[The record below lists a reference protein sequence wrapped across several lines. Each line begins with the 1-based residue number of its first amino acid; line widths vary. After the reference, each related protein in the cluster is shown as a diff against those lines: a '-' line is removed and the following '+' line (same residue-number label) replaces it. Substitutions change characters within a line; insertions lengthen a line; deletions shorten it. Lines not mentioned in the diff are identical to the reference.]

1 MRILPSALKTEVEGL
16 IEKKTITL
24 DLWDDPLDQDD
35 NDDYD
40 IRMVAA
46 DDNADTCDAVKVL
59 LTVIIEGTRSWVSV
73 PGARD
78 LRKPKKQ
85 QQDQD

>member
-1 MRILPSALKTEVEGL
+1 
-16 IEKKTITL
+16 
-24 DLWDDPLDQDD
+24 
-35 NDDYD
+35 
-40 IRMVAA
+40 MVAA

-78 LRKPKKQ
+78 LRRPNEQ